1 MIAFDSRR
9 FGVKEST
16 IAILGANR
24 SMLYLSFCLRV
35 TRFFSLNPV
44 KFLRFPP
51 LFGLSYGHS
60 RLNKSKSVISPGI
73 LRELRRHRAYSS
85 KKVFSSPLLLSNLKT
100 ERTSSL
106 YFSIDHDSR
115 VFFFFLA
122 SSRAISSGMIISS
135 LSSVPLSESL
145 VVSLACA

>member
-1 MIAFDSRR
+1 MTLNHCRKAGKGAVRCCTQLLYIWMESNGSPIALAVIAFDSRR

-106 YFSIDHDSR
+106 YFSI
-115 VFFFFLA
+115 V
-122 SSRAISSGMIISS
+122 
-135 LSSVPLSESL
+135 
-145 VVSLACA
+145 